1 MAAVLYN
8 DIRVKVSEYDLL
20 VKSMSIQGSNQLTPN
35 RVINDY
41 QSSQFDGYGIQGFAN
56 YKINIS
62 FYAETATSGTKYC
75 LEDLTGDLDTEIRIL
90 GTNPFKQCYLDSLNV
105 NIQPFSPVMVDA
117 SFTCYD
123 PPSVF
128 DLDGINIAKVQP
140 GFFLNDSEFYL
151 INKESGIT
159 WTGANR
165 EASGMGGR
173 LAILDTAEK
182 NNRVPQHNYAMW
194 IGANDTGT
202 EGTWRWI
209 NNTTFWTGTA
219 STGGSVGGAYNNW
232 AAGQPD
238 NALFTVSGE
247 DYAQRLPNG
256 TWNDA
261 VNDPSLFTTPESWWF
276 TQGYILEY
284 TGGSIYKDS
293 LIYGHTVQTV
303 SGDFIS
309 DENKEQVSYSITCA
323 RTPRYMLGETIPSRV
338 FLDTVEKEL
347 SIKSTQVDSFVD
359 YDGYEDSF
367 YVYLTDKNNRS
378 ASTISF
384 PTATV
389 VAQNFSIQE
398 GGNSVV
404 EIKAK
409 EVVL

>member
-1 MAAVLYN
+1 
-8 DIRVKVSEYDLL
+8 
-20 VKSMSIQGSNQLTPN
+20 
-35 RVINDY
+35 
-41 QSSQFDGYGIQGFAN
+41 
-56 YKINIS
+56 
-62 FYAETATSGTKYC
+62 
-75 LEDLTGDLDTEIRIL
+75 
-90 GTNPFKQCYLDSLNV
+90 
-105 NIQPFSPVMVDA
+105 
-117 SFTCYD
+117 
-123 PPSVF
+123 
-128 DLDGINIAKVQP
+128 
-140 GFFLNDSEFYL
+140 
-151 INKESGIT
+151 
-159 WTGANR
+159 
-165 EASGMGGR
+165 MGGR

-309 DENKEQVSYSITCA
+309 DENKEQVSYSVTCA